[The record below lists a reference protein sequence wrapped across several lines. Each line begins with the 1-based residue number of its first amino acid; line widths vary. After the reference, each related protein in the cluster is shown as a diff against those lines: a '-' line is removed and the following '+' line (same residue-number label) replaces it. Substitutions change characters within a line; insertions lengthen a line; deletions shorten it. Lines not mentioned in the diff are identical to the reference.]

1 MRAQGNV
8 SNHVAIQTG
17 VCAARRSWR
26 RERKALGMEGKETT
40 RVPGKQ
46 DLHRRQ
52 RMPDETGLKRRT
64 FSIIRRR

>member
-1 MRAQGNV
+1 MF
-8 SNHVAIQTG
+8 QTMWLYRQVYVLLG
-17 VCAARRSWR
+17 VSWR